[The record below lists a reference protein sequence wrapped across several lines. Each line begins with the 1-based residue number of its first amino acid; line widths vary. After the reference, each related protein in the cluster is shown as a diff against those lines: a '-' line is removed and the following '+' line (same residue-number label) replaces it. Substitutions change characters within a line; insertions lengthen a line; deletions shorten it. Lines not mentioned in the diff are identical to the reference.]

1 MKSEPNGSL
10 QDQLVQ
16 VEKAY
21 SAAVDELGIK
31 MDSAV
36 WRRFFLSDPSN
47 QYAFLEEHPLASKDA
62 DCAVSLLGQTP
73 QDGEKVALL
82 AYHIGKTAQRG
93 SKLSEKRYELQR
105 GELRHQWCTK
115 FSAPDEGNAH
125 KQTVAIFEQFI
136 ARLDTMASTLLDNAV
151 RTWVYVR
158 DVDHNYAGV
167 VTGRNEVFAR
177 EGLTK
182 ETHYIASTGIEARF
196 GKINARVFMDTYS
209 TGGLMAEQMEFLH
222 ADAYLGRRDDYGVC
236 FERASAVAYRD
247 RKHVFISGTASIG
260 PDGEIIHRYDVLAQ
274 LKRALENV
282 SGLLKS
288 ADAQMDDMV
297 YWIVY
302 IRDSGDARIV
312 RDALIQELGP
322 DVPVMLVSGAVCRQ
336 GWLIEL
342 EGVAILDQ
350 VAPVLPP
357 F

>member
-209 TGGLMAEQMEFLH
+209 
-222 ADAYLGRRDDYGVC
+222 
-236 FERASAVAYRD
+236 
-247 RKHVFISGTASIG
+247 IG
-260 PDGEIIHRYDVLAQ
+260 D
-274 LKRALENV
+274 
-282 SGLLKS
+282 
-288 ADAQMDDMV
+288 
-297 YWIVY
+297 
-302 IRDSGDARIV
+302 
-312 RDALIQELGP
+312 
-322 DVPVMLVSGAVCRQ
+322 
-336 GWLIEL
+336 
-342 EGVAILDQ
+342 
-350 VAPVLPP
+350 
-357 F
+357 